1 MLKPAIVTLKHDQQ
15 IKNINRAVKCKTYM
29 RDHLKKN
36 KDDLKDS
43 LYFYGLNEE
52 NKLVKVFLY

>member
-1 MLKPAIVTLKHDQQ
+1 MLKSTTVVLIQKKS
-15 IKNINRAVKCKTYM
+15 IEKINRAVKCKTYM